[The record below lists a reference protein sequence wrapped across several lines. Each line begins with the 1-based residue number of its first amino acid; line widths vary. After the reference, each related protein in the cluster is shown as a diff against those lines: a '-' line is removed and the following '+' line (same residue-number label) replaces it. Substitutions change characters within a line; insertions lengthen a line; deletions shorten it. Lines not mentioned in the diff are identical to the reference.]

1 MSSSSI
7 RNSFLDLASKK
18 IIIFDGAMGAMIQSY
33 KKPSNENLN
42 EDDYRGELFK
52 ENKNPLKGCGDI
64 LCLTRPDIILEIHE
78 KYLIAG
84 ADILETCS
92 FNATS
97 VSLAEFG
104 LEDRAY
110 ELSFASASLARKAA
124 DYFSASDRKIY
135 VAGSMGPTSK
145 SASFSPDINTPLKRA
160 IGWDELHNAYYDNAR
175 GLLDGG
181 TDIFLIETVI
191 DPINAKAAISAVLR
205 LSKEKRRDLPIIL
218 SASVLKGGGRLLSG
232 QSLEAFFVS
241 TLHAKAL
248 AISLNCSFGADL
260 MKAPMAELANNDVF
274 SSMLLCAYPNAGLPN
289 PAGGY
294 DDDPKIMADKMEEY
308 FKEGILNIAGGCCGS
323 TPEHIAAIAE
333 RALKYK
339 PRNFTSADN
348 SLPEGLYC
356 GNDVFKLSYEKIDSY
371 RMENLKKHSLQEDF
385 PNLANNGEYE
395 DAVDILRENMESSDE
410 LLCINIDKIQREALS
425 DTVNYAL
432 QFPDLARLPLL
443 LTSEG
448 FKDAPAGQLVLDK
461 IEDCL
466 KFLPGRGI
474 VVVDNLD
481 KSHPQWNFF
490 ADKIDLF
497 GAELIEG

>member
-1 MSSSSI
+1 VSSSSI

-33 KKPSNENLN
+33 KKSSNENLN
-42 EDDYRGELFK
+42 EADYRGELFK
-52 ENKNPLKGCGDI
+52 DNKNPLKGCGEV
-64 LCLTRPDIILEIHE
+64 LCLTRPDIILDIHE
-78 KYLIAG
+78 KYLKAG

-124 DYFSASDRKIY
+124 EKFSTPERVYI
-135 VAGSMGPTSK
+135 AGSMGPTSK
-145 SASFSPDINTPLKRA
+145 SASFSPDMNDPLKRA
-160 IGWDELHNAYYDNAR
+160 ISWDELHNAYYDNAR

-205 LSKEKRRDLPIIL
+205 LSKEKGRDLPIIL
-218 SASVLKGGGRLLSG
+218 SASILKAGGRLLSG
-232 QSLEAFFVS
+232 QSLDAFFVS

-248 AISLNCSFGADL
+248 AFGLNCSFGADL

-294 DDDPKIMADKMEEY
+294 DDDPAIMADKMEEY

-339 PRNFTSADN
+339 PHNFSHGDN
-348 SLPEGLYC
+348 SLPVGLYC
-356 GNDVFKLSYEKIDSY
+356 GNDVIKLSDEKINFHKKESI
-371 RMENLKKHSLQEDF
+371 KKHALQEDF
-385 PNLANNGEYE
+385 PKLANDGEYE
-395 DAVDILRENMESSDE
+395 DAVDILRENTESSDE
-410 LLCINIDKIQREALS
+410 LLCLNIDNIRREALA
-425 DTVNYAL
+425 DIVNYAL
-432 QFPDLARLPLL
+432 QFPDLARLPLML
-443 LTSEG
+443 YARA
-448 FKDAPAGQLVLDK
+448 FDNDAQQTVCEK

-474 VVVDNLD
+474 VVVDNFN
-481 KSHPQWNFF
+481 KSNPQWKEF
-490 ADKIDLF
+490 AERIGFF
-497 GAELIEG
+497 GAELVEG